1 MPKSN
6 ALKAIDSVSPG
17 IGGSYAKDP
26 VTGALSLTEPPTAE
40 AIKIEPSL
48 PVAQTEVV
56 SGDEINDH
64 DPENPS

>member
-1 MPKSN
+1 MPKGN
-6 ALKAIDSVSPG
+6 ASKAIVTASPG

-26 VTGALSLTEPPTAE
+26 VTGELSLTEPPTAE

-48 PVAQTEVV
+48 PAAQPEVV
-56 SGDEINDH
+56 SGDDINDP